1 MAEIVSKPATK
12 KYRDNYDRIFRAG
25 VAQLVERLICNQS
38 VGSSRL
44 PASSKL
50 KPKGM
55 VGIIKTSL
63 PKEVVQE
70 YVNGFWVPE

>member
-1 MAEIVSKPATK
+1 MASEIVSKPANK

-25 VAQLVERLICNQS
+25 VAQSV